1 MNILK
6 EKPLPLLKRKRVTA
20 EIEHF
25 KKPTPS
31 KKEVVKT
38 LADKLKVKEETIS
51 LLHAYSHYGVEKTK
65 VIANVY
71 ESKEALEAVEKINKK
86 VKKDKKK
93 GEAPAEQPKAEEAPK
108 EEKVEAKKDGKETSK
123 EQKTK

>member
-25 KKPTPS
+25 KKATPS
-31 KKEVVKT
+31 KREILKT
-38 LADKLKVKEETIS
+38 LAEKLKVSEDKIL
-51 LLHAYSHYGVEKTK
+51 LLHAYPHFGREKTK
-65 VIANVY
+65 IIANVY

-86 VKKDKKK
+86 KKK
-93 GEAPAEQPKAEEAPK
+93 GEEA
-108 EEKVEAKKDGKETSK
+108 KVEAKKDGKEK
-123 EQKTK
+123 GKKQKAK